1 MKKEFIF
8 ILIFIFLSSLVLGA
22 PTTAPPSAVDGS
34 QDNLE
39 KEVQEEQIYEDY
51 LDESPPKPEKIIDE
65 LTPNVNIF
73 KKTEPNTLDNLMDK
87 LEHFSTKHE
96 DTIDTMTPIL
106 IIANAIGALII
117 IFLIYIRF
125 FRKKK

>member
-1 MKKEFIF
+1 MKKII
-8 ILIFIFLSSLVLGA
+8 ILLLVLLICLHLVYSA
-22 PTTAPPSAVDGS
+22 PTVPPSAVGGS
-34 QDNLE
+34 QDNSE
-39 KEVQEEQIYEDY
+39 KEVQKEQIYEDY
-51 LDESPPKPEKIIDE
+51 LDESIPKPEKIIDE
-65 LTPNVNIF
+65 STPNVNIF
-73 KKTEPNTLDNLMDK
+73 KKTKPNTLDNLMDK